1 MMNRWV
7 WALSVFFLT
16 TVIAGSF
23 LYPHAM
29 VSPGKLMA
37 AHRDIEQNCF
47 ACHSPFTGVS
57 DARCATC
64 HVPSDIGLRS
74 TKGVALVHKQSRV
87 PFHQALIETNCTSC
101 HSDHLVASPG
111 QETPRRFHHRLLKP
125 DLRGR
130 CQSCHTAPKDPLHA
144 DPRPSTCRTC
154 HSTAGWKPSSFDH
167 SKYFPLTGDHNVG
180 CLSCHAGNN
189 FKTYTCVSCH
199 AHEKSRMIQEHLEEG
214 IRNIDNCVSCHT
226 ARGLKSREGSEN
238 GDDD

>member
-7 WALSVFFLT
+7 WGLSLFFLT
-16 TVIAGSF
+16 SVIAGSF
-23 LYPHAM
+23 LYPHVM

-37 AHRDIEQNCF
+37 AHRDLEQNCF

-64 HVPSDIGLRS
+64 HIPSEIGLRS
-74 TKGVALVHKQSRV
+74 TKGVVLVRKQSRV

-101 HSDHLVASPG
+101 HSDHLVSSPG
-111 QETPRRFHHRLLKP
+111 QETPRRFHHLLLKP
-125 DLRGR
+125 DLRGK
-130 CQSCHTAPKDPLHA
+130 CESCHTAPKDTVHTGLSQA
-144 DPRPSTCRTC
+144 TCSTC

-180 CLSCHAGNN
+180 CVSCHAGGN

-199 AHEKSRMIQEHLEEG
+199 AHEKSRMIEEHREEG

-226 ARGLKSREGSEN
+226 ARGLKSRQGREY

>member
-1 MMNRWV
+1 MMSRWP
-7 WALSVFFLT
+7 WILSAVFLT
-16 TVIAGSF
+16 AVIAASF
-23 LYPHAM
+23 LYPHVM

-37 AHRDIEQNCF
+37 AHRDLEQNCF

-64 HVPSDIGLRS
+64 HVPSDIGLRT
-74 TKGVALVHKQSRV
+74 TKGVALVRKQSRV
-87 PFHQALIETNCTSC
+87 PFHQALIEKDCTSC

-111 QETPRRFHHRLLKP
+111 QETPRRFHHSLLKP
-125 DLRGR
+125 ELRSQ
-130 CQSCHTAPKDPLHA
+130 CQSCHTAPKDTLHTA
-144 DPRPSTCRTC
+144 LRPASCSTC

-180 CLSCHAGNN
+180 CVSCHVGGN
-189 FKTYTCVSCH
+189 FKTHTCVSCH

-226 ARGLKSREGSEN
+226 ASGLKAKEGGEK